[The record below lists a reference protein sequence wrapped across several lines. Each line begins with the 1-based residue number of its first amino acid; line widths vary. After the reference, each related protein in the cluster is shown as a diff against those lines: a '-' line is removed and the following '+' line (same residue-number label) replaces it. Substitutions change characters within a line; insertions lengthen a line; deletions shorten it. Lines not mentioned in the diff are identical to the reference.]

1 MVANT
6 ASDGAT
12 HQAKKRCCCL
22 AILPSFEL
30 LSLARRR
37 GWLRGLGEE
46 LEGEALKYQP

>member
-1 MVANT
+1 MIAST

-22 AILPSFEL
+22 AILPNVEL
-30 LSLARRR
+30 LSPVR
-37 GWLRGLGEE
+37 GTGWVRGLRTE